1 MMDMSQVNCISVC
14 GLGGF
19 LVFLVEPLLRNLV
32 IGLALDS

>member
-19 LVFLVEPLLRNLV
+19 QVFLVKYLLRNLV
-32 IGLALDS
+32 VGLVLGR